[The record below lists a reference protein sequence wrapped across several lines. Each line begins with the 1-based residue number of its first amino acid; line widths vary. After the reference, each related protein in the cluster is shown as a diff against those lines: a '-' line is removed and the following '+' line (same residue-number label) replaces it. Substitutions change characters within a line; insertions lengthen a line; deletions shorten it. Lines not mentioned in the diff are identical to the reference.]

1 MVQLVHV
8 LIQLIP
14 QHNSKFVSPKIKD
27 KVRLRRF
34 NVVLFAAER
43 ITGIKWITA
52 SHMPSVLLRKV

>member
-8 LIQLIP
+8 LIP